1 MIRSFINMLLVVAV
15 ATTGLSSCERICRGD
30 QLSPSETAQIKTIA
44 QLNAD
49 EQIYQ
54 FYSNNGGVEG
64 AGNYYTTKRI
74 GRYWRYQHTQETE
87 SAYYQDVARITIN
100 YNPPGDFVIP
110 YLLVT
115 RKDSTQFK
123 VYVGGEP
130 GQVKDFFVKCCAH
143 WKADHWGFISKN
155 QTQRPLVQASNFNF
169 KQHLHLSYNLYY
181 VK

>member
-1 MIRSFINMLLVVAV
+1 MLAR
-15 ATTGLSSCERICRGD
+15 LS
-30 QLSPSETAQIKTIA
+30 
-44 QLNAD
+44 AD

-74 GRYWRYQHTQETE
+74 GHYWRYQRAQETE
-87 SAYYQDVARITIN
+87 SAYYQDVARVTIN

-123 VYVGGEP
+123 VYVGGER
-130 GQVKDFFVKCCAH
+130 GQVRDFFAKCRAH
-143 WKADHWGFISKN
+143 WKAGH
-155 QTQRPLVQASNFNF
+155 
-169 KQHLHLSYNLYY
+169 
-181 VK
+181 

>member
-1 MIRSFINMLLVVAV
+1 MLFVVVA
-15 ATTGLSSCERICRGD
+15 ATAGLSSCERIYRGD
-30 QLSPSETAQIKTIA
+30 QLSPRETARVKVLA
-44 QLNAD
+44 HLSAD

-74 GRYWRYQHTQETE
+74 GHYWRNQSAQETE
-87 SAYYQDVARITIN
+87 SAYYQDVARITMH

-123 VYVGGEP
+123 VYVGGEDV
-130 GQVKDFFVKCCAH
+130 QVRDFFAKCRTH
-143 WKADHWGFISKN
+143 WKAGH
-155 QTQRPLVQASNFNF
+155 
-169 KQHLHLSYNLYY
+169 
-181 VK
+181 

>member
-1 MIRSFINMLLVVAV
+1 MPRSFLNRLLVVAAAV
-15 ATTGLSSCERICRGD
+15 VGLSSCERIYRGD
-30 QLSPSETAQIKTIA
+30 QLSPSETARIRTLA
-44 QLNAD
+44 QLSAD

-74 GRYWRYQHTQETE
+74 GHYWRYQRTQKTE

-123 VYVGGEP
+123 VYVGGERE
-130 GQVKDFFVKCCAH
+130 QVRDFFVKCRAH
-143 WKADHWGFISKN
+143 WKAGH
-155 QTQRPLVQASNFNF
+155 
-169 KQHLHLSYNLYY
+169 
-181 VK
+181 